1 MYPFRSVCIAIV
13 AVVGFAVGAGAVHA
27 DDVPGQGAG
36 YFGSAEYQ
44 SGFEQLVGPY
54 QTWPDCNGA
63 LLAAIDNATSNFGET
78 LVAVD
83 GCGYSSNINHPID
96 NDIHLLVA
104 AESPK
109 VSAEI
114 GKLLLAEVAR
124 ARSRHRVDEYEAM
137 LRAIVRAS
145 GGK

>member
-13 AVVGFAVGAGAVHA
+13 AVVGFAAVAGPVHA
-27 DDVPGQGAG
+27 DNVPGQGAG
-36 YFGSAEYQ
+36 YFGSAEYE
-44 SGFEQLVGPY
+44 SGFEQVVGPH
-54 QTWPDCNGA
+54 QTWAECNDA
-63 LLAAIDNATSNFGET
+63 LLAAIDNATNNFGET

-83 GCGYSSNINHPID
+83 GCGYSSGISHPID
-96 NDIHLLVA
+96 DDIHLLVA

-109 VSAEI
+109 ESAEI

-124 ARSRHRVDEYEAM
+124 ARSRHRVDEYEAT